1 MMSKIFGWGAAWA
14 MGIAIILSSTGC
26 GSSSAM
32 RTSSST
38 YKQTISPN
46 LVLPSE
52 EMSYAQQRDWQYSR
66 NDQRL
71 SVGREIPSTNVD
83 EVEIRTNER
92 LRIDDG
98 RPHNH
103 STTQIRS
110 IRRRKSP

>member
-14 MGIAIILSSTGC
+14 MGMAIILGSTGC

-32 RTSSST
+32 RTSSSSFR
-38 YKQTISPN
+38 QAISPN
-46 LVLPSE
+46 LVLPGE
-52 EMSYAQQRDWQYSR
+52 EMSNGQPRDWEYSR

-71 SVGREIPSTNVD
+71 SVGRNLPVTHVD
-83 EVEIRTNER
+83 EVEIRSNER
-92 LRIDDG
+92 IRIDDG

-110 IRRRKSP
+110 IRRHKSP